1 MKLPK
6 MGEKAPDFKAPNQEG
21 KTIALKDFKGK
32 SVVIY
37 FYPKDDTPGCTI
49 EACEFRDGMKQIKK
63 AGAVVL
69 GVSPD
74 SVKSHTKFN
83 DKFKLAFDLI
93 SDEDKVICKAYGVWA
108 KKKLYGREYMGV
120 LRSTFVIN
128 SQGKIARI
136 FANVKPKGHAAEV
149 LEALI
154 S

>member
-1 MKLPK
+1 

-136 FANVKPKGHAAEV
+136 FENVKPKGHVAEV

>member
-1 MKLPK
+1 

-83 DKFKLAFDLI
+83 DKFKLVFDLI

-136 FANVKPKGHAAEV
+136 FENVKPKGHVAEV

>member
-1 MKLPK
+1 

-83 DKFKLAFDLI
+83 DKFNLAFDLI

-136 FANVKPKGHAAEV
+136 FENVKPKGHVAEV

>member
-136 FANVKPKGHAAEV
+136 FENVKPKGHVAEV